1 MPMIGAQS
9 HYLGHL
15 DALKPG
21 LTVRQNLDF
30 WRHLWGGGDIEAA
43 LDAVGLEPLGD
54 LHAAVL
60 SAGQRRRVAL
70 ARLLVAPTA
79 AVAARRAGDGARC
92 CRRSRARPADR
103 RSSRRR
109 RHGDRRHPSRP
120 AGQRRPRRSPWGR
133 HDRRLLAI
141 AGQTARLS
149 LKSGGGA
156 FVGLVFFVA
165 VVTVVPFGV
174 GPDLKLLARIG
185 PAMLWIGAL
194 LATLLGLD
202 RLFGEDKEDGTL
214 DLLALSGLPLE
225 VTVLAKCA
233 GAWVATA
240 LPLVVV
246 SPVLGLLLGMEPAA
260 LGVTALTLLSVRRH

>member
-1 MPMIGAQS
+1 MI
-9 HYLGHL
+9 
-15 DALKPG
+15 
-21 LTVRQNLDF
+21 
-30 WRHLWGGGDIEAA
+30 
-43 LDAVGLEPLGD
+43 
-54 LHAAVL
+54 
-60 SAGQRRRVAL
+60 AGF
-70 ARLLVAPTA
+70 T
-79 AVAARRAGDGARC
+79 
-92 CRRSRARPADR
+92 
-103 RSSRRR
+103 
-109 RHGDRRHPSRP
+109 
-120 AGQRRPRRSPWGR
+120 
-133 HDRRLLAI
+133 AI
-141 AGQTARLS
+141 AGQTARLL

-156 FVGLVFFVA
+156 FIGLVFFAA

-202 RLFGEDKEDGTL
+202 RLFGEDKEDGSL

-233 GAWVATA
+233 GAWAATA

-260 LGVTALTLLSVRRH
+260 LGVTTLTLFIGSPALTLIGAIGAALMTALGRGGLLVAVLVLPFTIPVLIFGVSATYAVIGPMPLASPLLILSALTLVSLVVAPIAGAAALRVGME

>member
-1 MPMIGAQS
+1 MI
-9 HYLGHL
+9 
-15 DALKPG
+15 
-21 LTVRQNLDF
+21 
-30 WRHLWGGGDIEAA
+30 
-43 LDAVGLEPLGD
+43 
-54 LHAAVL
+54 
-60 SAGQRRRVAL
+60 AGFA
-70 ARLLVAPTA
+70 T
-79 AVAARRAGDGARC
+79 
-92 CRRSRARPADR
+92 
-103 RSSRRR
+103 
-109 RHGDRRHPSRP
+109 
-120 AGQRRPRRSPWGR
+120 
-133 HDRRLLAI
+133 I

-149 LKSGGGA
+149 LKSGGAA

-194 LATLLGLD
+194 LAMLLGLD

-233 GAWVATA
+233 GAWLATA

-246 SPVLGLLLGMEPAA
+246 SPVLGLLLGMEPKA
-260 LGVTALTLLSVRRH
+260 LGVTTLTLLIGSPALTLIGAIGAALMTALGRGGLLVAVLVLPFTIPVLIFGVSAAYAAVIGPTPLMPPLVMLAALSLISAVVAPVAGAAALRVGME